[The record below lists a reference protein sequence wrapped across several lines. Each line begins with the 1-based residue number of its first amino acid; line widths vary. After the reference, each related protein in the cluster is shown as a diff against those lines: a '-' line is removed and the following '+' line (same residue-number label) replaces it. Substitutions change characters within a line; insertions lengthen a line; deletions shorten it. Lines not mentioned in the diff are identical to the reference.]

1 MTLNVIPSH
10 KIAKWLLH
18 RIDQGLDFIGLGND
32 TLLEEITY
40 TVVIILLA
48 MATGWLLRWI
58 VVLVAQ
64 RTPVLKRFRIGRQL
78 IKQRIITRCSHMIP
92 PLLFMSLIPFA
103 FESDGMTLNILYR
116 LSAAYLSVTIGIALC
131 AVMEFIWDLY
141 NQRQNT
147 KNLPLRGI
155 LNVGR
160 GIVWVII
167 TIVTASIIIDKSP
180 TVLLTGLGAF
190 AAAIMLI
197 FKDSIQGFVA
207 GIQIS
212 QNDMLRVGDWIIVP
226 STIANGI
233 VTDVSLS
240 AVKIRNWDNTIVT
253 LPPYTLI
260 STSFQNWRGMTEE
273 GARLISHS
281 LPIDNSS
288 IKRLSA
294 EDQKDIATA
303 TSTSY
308 SGNLSNLGLL
318 REYIVAYLKQ
328 LPEIDG
334 TRIIMARVLEGDAY
348 GTPLQI
354 YCYTTETEWIK
365 YESVRSKIVEHIF
378 TMCPTFHLDVADC
391 NMIATSGQLD
401 VKI

>member
-1 MTLNVIPSH
+1 MALNVIPSH
-10 KIAKWLLH
+10 KIAKWLLQW
-18 RIDQGLDFIGLGND
+18 IDTGLDFIGLGGNV
-32 TLLEEITY
+32 LLEEITY
-40 TVVIILLA
+40 ILVIVLLA
-48 MATGWLLRWI
+48 IATGWLLQRI
-58 VVLVAQ
+58 VVLIA
-64 RTPVLKRFRIGRQL
+64 RYTPVLKRFKTGRQL
-78 IKQRIITRCSHMIP
+78 IEQRIITRCSHIIP

-103 FESDGMTLNILYR
+103 FENDGMMLTVLYR

-131 AVMEFIWDLY
+131 ALMKFAWNLY

-167 TIVTASIIIDKSP
+167 TIIAASIIIDKSP

-190 AAAIMLI
+190 AAALMLI

-226 STIANGI
+226 TTIANGI

-240 AVKIRNWDNTIVT
+240 VVKIRNWDNTIVT
-253 LPPYTLI
+253 LPPYSLV

-281 LPIDNSS
+281 LLIDNSS
-288 IKRLSA
+288 IKQLST
-294 EDQKDIATA
+294 ENRQEIATA
-303 TSTSY
+303 TNTTFSV
-308 SGNLSNLGLL
+308 NLSNLGLM

-328 LPEIDG
+328 LSEIDS

-354 YCYTTETEWIK
+354 YCYTTETEWVK
-365 YESVRSKIVEHIF
+365 YESIRSKIVEHIF
-378 TMCPTFHLDVADC
+378 IMCPTFHLEVADC
-391 NMIATSGQLD
+391 NMIATN
-401 VKI
+401 V